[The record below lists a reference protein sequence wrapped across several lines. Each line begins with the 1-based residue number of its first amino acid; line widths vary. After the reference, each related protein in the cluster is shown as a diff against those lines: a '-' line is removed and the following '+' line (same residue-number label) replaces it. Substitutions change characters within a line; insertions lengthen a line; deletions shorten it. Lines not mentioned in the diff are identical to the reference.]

1 MANKAQEAI
10 ATLINLAQE
19 GEIDPWDVQV
29 IDVIDQFLSELGLTG
44 NPDDM
49 AVADL
54 DLPQSGQTFLWAS
67 KLVLL
72 KADTLESL
80 TAIEEELQEED
91 FLDDWDDN
99 DGRRRPLKLEKH
111 IRRRASAPPPK
122 RRRVTLQEFIVQ
134 IQQIAN
140 EIEDH
145 VPKKRVK
152 RPRKMSTKAAIKQIT
167 QLAHDENLTELA
179 AQLEQFFQTKSPA
192 DPETTVVF
200 ELNDVVTQWFAY
212 KDANEFFPEEIT
224 SQQHRHEKVGIFW
237 ALLLLSAQSKVELL
251 QEDFYKPVLVRP
263 IYPETTAEATDN
275 VTEITAKSPAIAA
288 TAAS

>member
-44 NPDDM
+44 RAEDV

-80 TAIEEELQEED
+80 TAIEEELQEDD
-91 FLDDWDDN
+91 FLEEWDEAN
-99 DGRRRPLKLEKH
+99 GRRLPLKLEKH

-122 RRRVTLQEFIVQ
+122 RRRVTLQEFIIQ

-145 VPKKRVK
+145 VPKQRVK
-152 RPRKMSTKAAIKQIT
+152 RPRKMSNKAAIKQIT

-179 AQLEQFFQTKSPA
+179 AQLEQFFQTRSP
-192 DPETTVVF
+192 DKPDTPIVI
-200 ELNDVVTQWFAY
+200 ELNEVVTQWLAY
-212 KDANEFFPEEIT
+212 KEANEFFPEEIT
-224 SQQHRHEKVGIFW
+224 RQQHRHEKVGIFW

-251 QEDFYKPVLVRP
+251 QDDFYAPILVRP
-263 IYPETTAEATDN
+263 LYPDLSEPTD
-275 VTEITAKSPAIAA
+275 KGAIASTIA
-288 TAAS
+288 P

>member
-10 ATLINLAQE
+10 ATLINLAQD

-29 IDVIDQFLSELGLTG
+29 IDVIDQFLQELGLTG
-44 NPDDM
+44 AADEV
-49 AVADL
+49 AVSEL

-80 TAIEEELQEED
+80 TAIEAEIQEEE
-91 FLDDWDDN
+91 FLEEWDESSQ
-99 DGRRRPLKLEKH
+99 RRLPLKLEKH

-152 RPRKMSTKAAIKQIT
+152 RPRKLSNKAAIKQIT

-179 AQLEQFFQTKSPA
+179 TQLEQFFQTRSPQENEA
-192 DPETTVVF
+192 PVVF
-200 ELNDVVTQWFAY
+200 ELNEVVSQWLAY
-212 KDANEFFPEEIT
+212 KEANEFFPEEIT
-224 SQQHRHEKVGIFW
+224 KQQHRHEKVGIFW

-251 QEDFYKPVLVRP
+251 QEDFYHPVLVRP
-263 IYPETTAEATDN
+263 LYPDLPVALPIMIKDT
-275 VTEITAKSPAIAA
+275 SQ
-288 TAAS
+288 

>member
-1 MANKAQEAI
+1 MATQPQAAI
-10 ATLINLAQE
+10 ATLIELAQQ

-44 NPDDM
+44 DTDELLKE
-49 AVADL
+49 A

-80 TAIEEELQEED
+80 TAIEAEVQDEEFYE
-91 FLDDWDDN
+91 DWDSEE
-99 DGRRRPLKLEKH
+99 GKRLPLRLENH

-122 RRRVTLQEFIVQ
+122 RRRVTLQEFIEQ

-145 VPKKRVK
+145 TPKTRVK
-152 RPRKMSTKAAIKQIT
+152 APRKMSNKEAIKQIT

-179 AQLEQFFQTKSPA
+179 AQLEQFFQTQIPKDLDTP
-192 DPETTVVF
+192 VLF
-200 ELNDVVTQWFAY
+200 ELDDVVRQWLNY
-212 KDANEFFPEEIT
+212 KETYEFFPQEIT
-224 SQQHRHEKVGIFW
+224 KQQHRHEKVGVFW

-251 QEDFYKPVLVRP
+251 QEDFYTPVLVRP
-263 IYPETTAEATDN
+263 LYT
-275 VTEITAKSPAIAA
+275 
-288 TAAS
+288 